1 MRELDERKIYEE
13 EDEIDLMELFHTIL
27 KHKVKIVIV
36 TIVVMLLSTL
46 GGYIYNRLNSF
57 NTAIIG
63 FNYPELQKGK
73 NPDGSIFLRTD
84 IIPLDVI
91 NDTYNMYQEKLG
103 GKKLDD
109 FRNSIEVEG
118 IIPDSTQTLID
129 NALKR
134 GETLSFTASNY
145 RIKIKEKDKEILNKL
160 INDSIS
166 SYITK
171 HKPNYIIQTIGD
183 EIYNYDYSDSYILLD
198 ERLKMMEMAI
208 ASYENKNYISTKLG
222 YSFGMIS
229 ERIRNLKNVELKDY
243 YSYYSINGLS
253 KDSNNKLLRVDS
265 EIQDLILENQ
275 ALNGK
280 VEVLDEMLHNF
291 KPTQKQIVIPNI
303 ANEGVDIEDK
313 NDYYS
318 KLVEDYVALNNNI
331 EDNKVKIQL
340 LENSKVDIK
349 APSAEEIKNL
359 DNKLRVV
366 VEKANKII
374 EDINILSREYIDSTY
389 SDMIKIVSPVT
400 TDTEGKPLILFVGV
414 GAVLGI
420 MLGVFLAFMA
430 EFIRNY
436 RNKYSK

>member
-1 MRELDERKIYEE
+1 MI
-13 EDEIDLMELFHTIL
+13 
-27 KHKVKIVIV
+27 
-36 TIVVMLLSTL
+36 
-46 GGYIYNRLNSF
+46 
-57 NTAIIG
+57 A
-63 FNYPELQKGK
+63 
-73 NPDGSIFLRTD
+73 D
-84 IIPLDVI
+84 I
-91 NDTYNMYQEKLG
+91 
-103 GKKLDD
+103 
-109 FRNSIEVEG
+109 
-118 IIPDSTQTLID
+118 
-129 NALKR
+129 
-134 GETLSFTASNY
+134 
-145 RIKIKEKDKEILNKL
+145 
-160 INDSIS
+160 
-166 SYITK
+166 
-171 HKPNYIIQTIGD
+171 
-183 EIYNYDYSDSYILLD
+183 
-198 ERLKMMEMAI
+198 
-208 ASYENKNYISTKLG
+208 
-222 YSFGMIS
+222 
-229 ERIRNLKNVELKDY
+229 
-243 YSYYSINGLS
+243 SYYSINGLS

-359 DNKLRVV
+359 DDKLRVV

-374 EDINILSREYIDSTY
+374 EDMNILSREYIDSTY

>member
-1 MRELDERKIYEE
+1 MKDVLLEFLENSFDNKKLKKSRLKRKLSLAEVADKTGIPTTTLQRYEDGVTKKVPFE
-13 EDEIDLMELFHTIL
+13 AIKKLCKLYKTDYNCYYTWTSFPLFG
-27 KHKVKIVIV
+27 
-36 TIVVMLLSTL
+36 TL
-46 GGYIYNRLNSF
+46 GGMLISLFFGVSVNSLQ
-57 NTAIIG
+57 NGTIIG
-63 FNYPELQKGK
+63 GLLGFNSMMGVEKIFTNLSSKKQNPKKIIYDSLTKEEKKRYK
-73 NPDGSIFLRTD
+73 NFKTIATTHLETDEIIDG
-84 IIPLDVI
+84 V
-91 NDTYNMYQEKLG
+91 EKE
-103 GKKLDD
+103 
-109 FRNSIEVEG
+109 EV
-118 IIPDSTQTLID
+118 D
-129 NALKR
+129 NLLFAVYMMHEIRK
-134 GETLSFTASNY
+134 
-145 RIKIKEKDKEILNKL
+145 KEK
-160 INDSIS
+160 
-166 SYITK
+166 
-171 HKPNYIIQTIGD
+171 
-183 EIYNYDYSDSYILLD
+183 
-198 ERLKMMEMAI
+198 R
-208 ASYENKNYISTKLG
+208 
-222 YSFGMIS
+222 
-229 ERIRNLKNVELKDY
+229 KNVELKDY

-359 DNKLRVV
+359 DDKLRVV

-374 EDINILSREYIDSTY
+374 EDMNILSREYIDSTY